1 MVDSDRKG
9 YKQMQGVSSRKPL
22 LLGSANIG
30 QTDLSESFTLERDAE
45 HRQKWILNA
54 QMPSFHRTFQL
65 SYSADFFENRLE
77 KSKTGV
83 KRKNQAK
90 RTRNIKT
97 LQAGIKLVKDSRA
110 RLTSEQVRLSSRVK

>member
-1 MVDSDRKG
+1 
-9 YKQMQGVSSRKPL
+9 MQGVSSRKPL

-77 KSKTGV
+77 RVKQELKGKTW
-83 KRKNQAK
+83 KNQAK